1 MVKNELR
8 GPLRPRTE
16 SLRRES
22 VADLGWTEEDDRQIL
37 ELYNEHADLGWTEE
51 DDRQILEL
59 YNEHGR
65 KWTMIA
71 TKLEEHGRI
80 VTGQD
85 VKRRF
90 RFITEIANMDRRLA
104 MPVLPGI
111 EHFPFPFSLD

>member
-22 VADLGWTEEDDRQIL
+22 V
-37 ELYNEHADLGWTEE
+37 ADLGWTEE

-90 RFITEIANMDRRLA
+90 RFITEIANMDRRPA

>member
-1 MVKNELR
+1 MCLN
-8 GPLRPRTE
+8 
-16 SLRRES
+16 
-22 VADLGWTEEDDRQIL
+22 LGGKSISQFLSSHKTPPVCE
-37 ELYNEHADLGWTEE
+37 APDLGWTEE